1 MDVQYFSG
9 KVPHE
14 LRGQDAHESGEYD
27 QRRRVDLD
35 RGGQGAIVG
44 GAIHRFG
51 AGQRLRR
58 NAEIPRKREPRSI
71 GLVRKH
77 PAYRKRRPGI
87 AALLDKRAHITAASR
102 DEDDDR
108 PPSQRAGHAMTT
120 PRVPAR
126 TSPITSASWPIS
138 RSRPMARSASSGAR

>member
-14 LRGQDAHESGEYD
+14 LSGQDAHESGEHD

-35 RGGQGAIVG
+35 RGGQGAIVRN
-44 GAIHRFG
+44 AIRRLG

-58 NAEIPRKREPRSI
+58 NAETPSQIETGGI

-77 PAYRKRRPGI
+77 PAYRIGRAGI
-87 AALLDKRAHITAASR
+87 ATLLDERTHITAASR
-102 DEDDDR
+102 YEDDDL
-108 PPSQRAGHAMTT
+108 PLCQ
-120 PRVPAR
+120 
-126 TSPITSASWPIS
+126 
-138 RSRPMARSASSGAR
+138 